1 MAKFIRFCQVFRLK
15 PGLAS
20 RLRMT
25 WGRLAAKPD
34 KICRLQAIRGHDV
47 MRLARPKWGFAWIC
61 RVLALIGVLGVLLG
75 GTAQAQ
81 VRIVTLDPSRPP
93 LSGVLGETPKDK
105 IEVIQFFYYGC
116 PHCFDQ
122 QPLIEDWLAKKPAD
136 VEFRLVP
143 ALRDD
148 KWIPLTKAYFA
159 LEELGEVKRL
169 HRPIYDVINFDGV
182 MLSEEDKLFAWVAR
196 NGVERE
202 KFLAVYNSERVQ
214 AKVEAARKATADYQI
229 KATPTLV
236 VAGKYLFTSGLAGSH
251 YEAIRLLDRT
261 IIQARTEKR

>member
-1 MAKFIRFCQVFRLK
+1 MRFPRWFL
-15 PGLAS
+15 
-20 RLRMT
+20 
-25 WGRLAAKPD
+25 
-34 KICRLQAIRGHDV
+34 H
-47 MRLARPKWGFAWIC
+47 
-61 RVLALIGVLGVLLG
+61 VLAVLWLG
-75 GTAQAQ
+75 ALCASAQAQ
-81 VRIVTLDPSRPP
+81 VRPVTISPPQPP

-122 QPLIEDWLAKKPAD
+122 QPLIEDWLASKPAD

-148 KWIPLTKAYFA
+148 KWVPLTKTFFA
-159 LEELGEVKRL
+159 LQILGAEQRL

-182 MLSEEDKLFAWVAR
+182 MLSEEDKLFPWVAR

-202 KFLAVYNSERVQ
+202 KFLAVYNSDEVK
-214 AKVEAARKATADYQI
+214 AKVEAARKATLDYGI

-236 VAGKYLFTSGLAGSH
+236 VAGKYAITSGLAGSH
-251 YEAIRLLDRT
+251 YEAIRLLNQL
-261 IIQARTEKR
+261 IEQARQEKK